1 MSFILIQPCAIHGPF
16 SALDGFV
23 EFFWSIPFWW
33 TQPWIIHEV
42 KPRQETEVQRRR
54 IQSVEGGKRKQISI
68 PGCLLNISC
77 SMNSFTYISEFP
89 LKCTNARSRLA
100 TSCGIDPVSL
110 LLDKSR
116 TSRTPVLI
124 VRVVERH
131 PQLARV
137 RNLASKRYQNEPFS
151 FPNSD
156 GIDWVSKFDEMFKT
170 FSWARLPI
178 AEGMPWV
185 NLLPAKSRS
194 EKSASLKHQRLSN
207 AP

>member
-1 MSFILIQPCAIHGPF
+1 MLTINC
-16 SALDGFV
+16 
-23 EFFWSIPFWW
+23 
-33 TQPWIIHEV
+33 
-42 KPRQETEVQRRR
+42 
-54 IQSVEGGKRKQISI
+54 
-68 PGCLLNISC
+68 N
-77 SMNSFTYISEFP
+77 MNSFTYISEFP

-131 PQLARV
+131 SQLAHV
-137 RNLASKRYQNEPFS
+137 RNSASKRYQNEPFS

-178 AEGMPWV
+178 AEGMP
-185 NLLPAKSRS
+185 
-194 EKSASLKHQRLSN
+194 
-207 AP
+207 